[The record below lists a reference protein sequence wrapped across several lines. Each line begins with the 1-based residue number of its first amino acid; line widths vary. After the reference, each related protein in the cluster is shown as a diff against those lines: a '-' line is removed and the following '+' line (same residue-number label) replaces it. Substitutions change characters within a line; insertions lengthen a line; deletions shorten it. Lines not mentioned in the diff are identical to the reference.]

1 MTIRYR
7 HGCGSN
13 KGVWELVS
21 IWGITKA
28 EFSSKAKATKYLLE
42 LMERQ
47 NS

>member
-7 HGCGSN
+7 KGLGLDR
-13 KGVWELVS
+13 GVWELVS
-21 IWGITKA
+21 TWGITKA